1 MIGRVFY
8 GWWMVAG
15 CLVIAVVAWSCALYG
30 PSVYLYS
37 ISQTRGWSIGL
48 ISSALTCGFI
58 VNGFAL
64 GLVGS
69 LIGRIGPRPVM
80 TVGAGLLALA
90 LAGIGQVDQVW
101 QVYAAFACMGLG
113 WSCLSTTAISS
124 ALAPWFDRHQ
134 GRAVSTALLGAS
146 LGGVVGV
153 PTLLFLIGKL
163 GFGTAMS
170 LVSLLVLALVLPI
183 SLFIMRRHPHDLGLT
198 ADGIA
203 ASARAGVATSR
214 AWTRAQALQT
224 LALRTVTIAFGLA
237 LLVQIGFLTHQVTL
251 LRLHLGESA
260 TALTVSCAAALAF
273 AGRLLLA
280 RFSDRVD
287 VRITAA
293 LVLIV
298 AGIGLAVVCLAQ
310 TSWQIVAGVLIYG
323 FMAGNITTLSPLIVR
338 REFGAASFGAIFG
351 MTAMLIQLVS
361 AMGPAF
367 FGTFHDLTG
376 GYTMPVGIAALMNFI
391 AAVCVIAGRRSA
403 AAIAQ
408 A

>member
-1 MIGRVFY
+1 MKGIFH
-8 GWWMVAG
+8 GWWIVAG

-48 ISSALTCGFI
+48 ISSALTCAFI

-90 LAGIGQVDQVW
+90 LAGIGQVNQVW
-101 QVYAAFACMGLG
+101 QVYVAFACMGLG

-124 ALAPWFDRHQ
+124 TLAPWFDRHQ

-153 PTLLFLIGKL
+153 PTLLYLIGQL
-163 GFGTAMS
+163 GFGKAMG
-170 LVSLLVLALVLPI
+170 LVALLVLAIVWPI
-183 SLFIMRRHPHDLGLT
+183 SLMVMRRHPHDLGLT

-203 ASARAGVATSR
+203 PSGHRGPAESR

-251 LRLHLGESA
+251 LRLRLDESA
-260 TALTVSCAAALAF
+260 TALTASCAAALAF

-287 VRITAA
+287 VRVTAA
-293 LVLIV
+293 LVLVV
-298 AGIGLAVVCLAQ
+298 AGTGLAIVSFAQ
-310 TSWQIVAGVLIYG
+310 SSWQIVAGVLVYG
-323 FMAGNITTLSPLIVR
+323 FMAGNITTLSPLIVL
-338 REFGAASFGAIFG
+338 REFGAASFGAVFG
-351 MTAMLIQLVS
+351 MTAMLIQFVS

-367 FGTFHDLTG
+367 FGTLHDLTG
-376 GYTMPVGIAALMNFI
+376 GYAIPVGIAALMNFI

-403 AAIAQ
+403 AAIA
-408 A
+408 

>member
-1 MIGRVFY
+1 MIGRVFH

-30 PSVYLYS
+30 PSVYLYT

-48 ISSALTCGFI
+48 ISSALTCAFI

-64 GLVGS
+64 GVVGS
-69 LIGRIGPRPVM
+69 LIARLGPRPVM
-80 TVGAGLLALA
+80 AVGAALLAIA
-90 LAGIGQVDQVW
+90 LAGIGQVREIW
-101 QVYAAFACMGLG
+101 QVYTTFACMGLG

-124 ALAPWFDRHQ
+124 TLAPWFDRHQ

-146 LGGVVGV
+146 LGGVIGV
-153 PTLLFLIGKL
+153 PTLLLLIGKF
-163 GFGTAMS
+163 GFGAAMS
-170 LVSLLVLALVLPI
+170 LVALLVLAIVWPI
-183 SLFIMRRHPHDLGLT
+183 SLFVMRRHPHDLGLV
-198 ADGIA
+198 ADGVA
-203 ASARAGVATSR
+203 ASSPASVAASR
-214 AWTRAQALQT
+214 AWTRADALQT
-224 LALRTVTIAFGLA
+224 LALRTVTLAFGLA

-251 LRLHLGESA
+251 LRLRLDESA

-280 RFSDRVD
+280 RFSDHVD

-293 LVLIV
+293 IVLVV
-298 AGIGLAVVCLAQ
+298 AAIGLAIASFAQ
-310 TSWQIVAGVLIYG
+310 TAWMTVAGVLIYG
-323 FMAGNITTLSPLIVR
+323 FTAGNITTLSPLIVR

-351 MTAMLIQLVS
+351 MTAMLIQFVS
-361 AMGPAF
+361 ALGPAF
-367 FGTFHDLTG
+367 FGTLHDLTG
-376 GYTMPVGIAALMNFI
+376 GYTMPVGIAALMNLI

-403 AAIAQ
+403 AAIAS